1 MSRWINPLPDIAL
14 HTLQVVEETPWP
26 TSVSSSPGRDLILK
40 SRRLHKRAAL
50 NVGGVRHEV
59 TWRLLDQ
66 FPQSR
71 LGRLARVESHQQ
83 IMELVSYYDLRSN
96 EFFFD
101 RSVSQ
106 SANRSMY
113 NNSVFRPEG
122 TQDHSTPS

>member
-1 MSRWINPLPDIAL
+1 MNPLPDIAL
-14 HTLQVVEETPWP
+14 DTLLVSRLGEESLPATP
-26 TSVSSSPGRDLILK
+26 SPDLIAK
-40 SRRLHKRAAL
+40 SRECHKRVAL

-106 SANRSMY
+106 SASRSMY
-113 NNSVFRPEG
+113 NNSVFPPEDIH
-122 TQDHSTPS
+122 DHSTPS

>member
-14 HTLQVVEETPWP
+14 HTLQVVEETDWP
-26 TSVSSSPGRDLILK
+26 ASLSSSPTRELIIK
-40 SRRLHKRAAL
+40 SRRCHKRVAL

-66 FPQSR
+66 FPHSR

-83 IMELVSYYDLRSN
+83 IMDLVSHYDLRSN
-96 EFFFD
+96 EYFFD

-106 SANRSMY
+106 SVS
-113 NNSVFRPEG
+113 
-122 TQDHSTPS
+122 QI